1 MTVPD
6 LNSEN
11 SLTQQVMY
19 SAAVDQFSSR
29 NLAGRH
35 IAVNPTSPAPHEVAS
50 FSLPFPGKSKLGTA
64 SENVTASGMNITY
77 YPGVCVLVLVFV
89 CACYFCNC
97 PPLLYPYFLYT
108 PSIHLSLG
116 LSICLFLI
124 LLRMSSPLMLTTCP
138 AHRSLDILTDVI
150 TSGYLYS

>member
-19 SAAVDQFSSR
+19 SAAADQFSSR

-77 YPGVCVLVLVFV
+77 YPGVCVCMRARACVCVCVLFLQLSTTSL
-89 CACYFCNC
+89 
-97 PPLLYPYFLYT
+97 PLLSLHSIN
-108 PSIHLSLG
+108 PSKSRSFNLPSSNSLKN
-116 LSICLFLI
+116 I
-124 LLRMSSPLMLTTCP
+124 LTTHPHYMPC
-138 AHRSLDILTDVI
+138 
-150 TSGYLYS
+150 TS